1 MFGKC
6 LKLFAVAVFLLSFA
20 LNSFAKTQI
29 TGMEAKLFYQNTGK
43 FSEDIFSQTGD
54 LWNVYFDYV
63 YSTLVIV
70 EVEGKPDGKQFIK
83 PRKIEF
89 FARYKPFFG
98 STKETTIVKTSPI
111 WLDENG
117 KAKIGFWLDNVGCHP
132 VKISAKISGQKTT
145 LRKTINFG
153 CGE

>member
-1 MFGKC
+1 DYRNGG
-6 LKLFAVAVFLLSFA
+6 L
-20 LNSFAKTQI
+20 
-29 TGMEAKLFYQNTGK
+29 KLFYQNTGK
-43 FSEDIFSQTGD
+43 FSEDIFSQPGD

-98 STKETTIVKTSPI
+98 STKETTILKTSPV
-111 WLDENG
+111 WLAENG
-117 KAKIGFWLDNVGCHP
+117 KAKVGFWLDNVGCHP
-132 VKISAKISGQKTT
+132 VKISAKSADKK
-145 LRKTINFG
+145 LLCKKR
-153 CGE
+153 